1 MCVAFDVSETYDS
14 KLYLPVMK
22 SGLSVPLPEDILLLE
37 LKYLPMGTNN
47 ATLEVHQ
54 GFASLTIS
62 SVKGLRLL
70 GLSLGYYH
78 MQSKFVGAVT
88 V

>member
-1 MCVAFDVSETYDS
+1 MTQSYCISTSDEIWTKHASS
-14 KLYLPVMK
+14 
-22 SGLSVPLPEDILLLE
+22 SGYPSLGVELE
-37 LKYLPMGTNN
+37 LKYLPMDTNN

-88 V
+88 I